1 MASSGVVK
9 VACLVVAVMVIAAPH
24 QEVAAITC
32 GQVVSS
38 IAPCLNYL
46 QKGGA
51 VPPACNCLKSAAV
64 SNPSIQAG
72 LASSL
77 PAKCGVNVPY
87 KISPSTDCSKYA
99 SSFTHLPTRLQ
110 LQFSLSFSLVSRE
123 L

>member
-51 VPPACNCLKSAAV
+51 VPPACCSGVKSLNSAAKTTPDRQTACNCLKSAAV

-87 KISPSTDCSKYA
+87 KISPSTDCSK
-99 SSFTHLPTRLQ
+99 
-110 LQFSLSFSLVSRE
+110 VK
-123 L
+123 